1 MTKTQTLTPAF
12 QKEPYTEAREVAP
25 DLGAQY
31 AETGAQTFTFS
42 RFNRINDNTPK
53 PVRLDWRQVCE
64 LLSPHAIRDEKDGPL
79 LSGASYPPGATR
91 GNAGVSFV
99 SLAIL
104 DFDGGA
110 PLDAIEAGVSG
121 LNNGAGTA
129 AFIYSTHSHNPGAGA
144 FKYRLVLPLLEPV
157 PASQWPDIWRRL
169 SLAFEGAPDR
179 AAKDA
184 ARVHYLPSCPAT
196 RQDDAVALEWSG
208 GAFDV
213 RTLPTLPIEAPSV
226 PYIAPETRGGD
237 AYARAAFDRE
247 IERLC
252 ATASNRNDT
261 LNKTARRLGQFIGAG
276 RLDRNEVESALLN
289 ASRANGYTAKDG
301 ETETRRTM
309 KSGLDAGEPEPN
321 LKGIPK
327 ERAPRVRHIP
337 EEQRTQSAS
346 DRAPSDAQHSNSTAP
361 SFALTDTGNAER
373 FAARHSDRARFCWE
387 WNTWLAWDGKRWTRD
402 AGAEVE
408 RLAKATARGIYAE
421 AATQPD
427 DSARAELVK
436 HAKRSESR
444 KGRADFLALARS
456 EEGIPI
462 QPEELDA
469 APQLVNLLNG
479 TFDLDAEEFREHRR
493 GDMLT
498 RLFPVAFDPN
508 ATAPTWEA
516 ALAQWLPDTATR
528 DFVQDAAGAS
538 LSGLAYDEFWMFL
551 FGDGAN
557 GKSTFTRV
565 LEWLFGDYGHKAQA
579 ETFMDCGR
587 DRDRGKPAPELL
599 SMQGKRLV
607 TVQETAQRHR
617 LNEALIKDL
626 TGRDT
631 ITARGIQAKNETT
644 FAPQFT
650 LWMFGNHKPQIS
662 DTSAGTWRR
671 IRLIP
676 FTQTI
681 PEEGRDPQLS
691 DKLRAELPGILNW
704 ALEGLARVM
713 ARGFV
718 IPDAVK
724 AATEQYR
731 AENDAL
737 AGFLA
742 SCCDS
747 SETAFVPSGN
757 LWEAWKTYCQ
767 ETGEKEGTAK
777 TLGRA
782 LKDKGFKDSRPYI
795 SGRQTRVWN
804 GLRLKPQEG

>member
-1 MTKTQTLTPAF
+1 MTK
-12 QKEPYTEAREVAP
+12 KARELLPYQRLKFSRPNLYIPMTRQLNEGDVAP
-25 DLGAQY
+25 ILNALFSHTGPVWDFSTATRDEHAFRSIRDKSPDFDLRDIPDAPGA
-31 AETGAQTFTFS
+31 ALVVWVLRCEHDTGAVLHG
-42 RFNRINDNTPK
+42 R
-53 PVRLDWRQVCE
+53 
-64 LLSPHAIRDEKDGPL
+64 
-79 LSGASYPPGATR
+79 
-91 GNAGVSFV
+91 
-99 SLAIL
+99 
-104 DFDGGA
+104 
-110 PLDAIEAGVSG
+110 PLDDIVAERLRISADSDPDAREALTWLCDPKHEVYKLSE
-121 LNNGAGTA
+121 APKVA
-129 AFIYSTHSHNPGAGA
+129 A
-144 FKYRLVLPLLEPV
+144 RLVKEWSKPDASA
-157 PASQWPDIWRRL
+157 PASG
-169 SLAFEGAPDR
+169 F
-179 AAKDA
+179 
-184 ARVHYLPSCPAT
+184 
-196 RQDDAVALEWSG
+196 
-208 GAFDV
+208 
-213 RTLPTLPIEAPSV
+213 PT
-226 PYIAPETRGGD
+226 
-237 AYARAAFDRE
+237 
-247 IERLC
+247 
-252 ATASNRNDT
+252 
-261 LNKTARRLGQFIGAG
+261 
-276 RLDRNEVESALLN
+276 
-289 ASRANGYTAKDG
+289 
-301 ETETRRTM
+301 
-309 KSGLDAGEPEPN
+309 
-321 LKGIPK
+321 
-327 ERAPRVRHIP
+327 
-337 EEQRTQSAS
+337 
-346 DRAPSDAQHSNSTAP
+346 
-361 SFALTDTGNAER
+361 TDTGNAER

-421 AATQPD
+421 AADQPD
-427 DSARAELVK
+427 DGARAELVK

-444 KGRADFLALARS
+444 KGRTDFLALARS

-462 QPEELDA
+462 QPKELDA
-469 APQLVNLLNG
+469 APQLVNLLSG
-479 TFDLDAEEFREHRR
+479 TLDLDAEEFREHRR

-498 RLFPVAFDPN
+498 RLFPVAFDPS

-516 ALAQWLPDTATR
+516 ALAQWLPDIEIR
-528 DFVQDAAGAS
+528 EFVQDAAGAS

-557 GKSTFTRV
+557 GKSTFMRV

-599 SMQGKRLV
+599 SMQGKRLI

-742 SCCDS
+742 SCCDL
-747 SETAFVPSGN
+747 SETAFVSSGD
-757 LWEAWKTYCQ
+757 LWEAWRTYCQ

-777 TLGRA
+777 TLGLG
-782 LKDKGFKDSRPYI
+782 LKDKRFKDSRRYLPK
-795 SGRQTRVWN
+795 GQTRVWN